1 MRHIFAPKSAVGAPT
16 RLCEPSLA
24 GTVIP
29 QFCLAGEIDARGARV
44 NHLPQICGVVRSST
58 EFIVRKKRTVIAVV
72 IPSYK
77 VKEHILD
84 VIERIG
90 PEVSQIY
97 VVDDCCPVQS
107 GKFVREQCRDSR
119 VRIEYHEQNQG
130 VGGAVMTGYTAA
142 IANGA
147 DVIVKIDGDGQM
159 DPALLPYFVLPIIEG
174 WADYTKG
181 NRFYDLTHIG
191 RMPKA
196 RLIGNAGL
204 SLMTKFSTGYWNIFD
219 PTNGYTAISAEV
231 ANHLPLDKI
240 SRRYFFETDVLFRL
254 NTLRAVV
261 VDIPMDALY
270 ADEVSNLKISKV
282 LLEFSG
288 KHAGNLVK
296 RIFYNYFLRDM
307 TAATFELVIGLLM
320 FLFGLGFGIAHW
332 ISAISSK
339 IPTPLGTVMLAALP
353 VLIGLQLLLG
363 FLNYDVSN
371 TPFRPIGRMLPRTL
385 DGHLAVMDFIETT
398 DTPDSSQHPTSV

>member
-1 MRHIFAPKSAVGAPT
+1 MR
-16 RLCEPSLA
+16 
-24 GTVIP
+24 
-29 QFCLAGEIDARGARV
+29 
-44 NHLPQICGVVRSST
+44 
-58 EFIVRKKRTVIAVV
+58 
-72 IPSYK
+72 
-77 VKEHILD
+77 EHCTD
-84 VIERIG
+84 
-90 PEVSQIY
+90 P
-97 VVDDCCPVQS
+97 
-107 GKFVREQCRDSR
+107 R
-119 VRIEYHEQNQG
+119 VRIEYHSQNQG

-191 RMPKA
+191 RMPTA

-204 SLMTKFSTGYWNIFD
+204 SLMTKVSTGYWNVFD
-219 PTNGYTAISAEV
+219 PTNGYTAINAQV
-231 ANHLPLDKI
+231 ASHLPLDKI
-240 SRRYFFETDVLFRL
+240 SKRYFFETDMLFRL

-261 VDIPMDALY
+261 VDIPMDAFY
-270 ADEVSNLKISKV
+270 ADEESNLKISQV
-282 LLEFSG
+282 LFEFSG
-288 KHAGNLVK
+288 KHANNLVK

-320 FLFGLGFGIAHW
+320 FLFGLGFGISHW

-353 VLIGLQLLLG
+353 VLIGLQLMLG
-363 FLNYDVSN
+363 FLNYDVAN
-371 TPFRPIGRMLPRTL
+371 TPSRPIGRVLPRTL
-385 DGHLAVMDFIETT
+385 DGHLAVIDVTETADTT
-398 DTPDSSQHPTSV
+398 DSSNHPSSS